1 MNITIKLYRYVFDG
15 KPPHM
20 KSGEVSSGCISHMRA
35 LETISTYSVGPNTKQ
50 ILKQAMLWKNFKCL
64 EMGWNTVLSVIYFL
78 N

>member
-35 LETISTYSVGPNTKQ
+35 LETILTYSVGPNTRTE
-50 ILKQAMLWKNFKCL
+50 FKTSHAV
-64 EMGWNTVLSVIYFL
+64 EKF
-78 N
+78 